1 MKKLILAAL
10 VLVGLTCQ
18 AQKQEEKET
27 IVVIKTSMGTIKAK
41 LYNDTPQHRDNF
53 IKLAN
58 EGWYNGSPFHRVIKD
73 FMIQGGQNKDG
84 RLDPGY
90 RVPAEIKDNHFHKKG
105 ALAAARQP
113 DQVNPQKASS
123 GSQFYIVQGRVYDEK
138 TLDMFESRM
147 GKVFSARQRQAY
159 QTVGGTPH
167 LDGDYTVV
175 GEVTEGLDIVDKI
188 AVVKTGP
195 GDVPVEDVTILSVT
209 VEKACCGKACEKK
222 GETKT
227 KSCCQ

>member
-167 LDGDYTVV
+167 LDGDYTVF

-188 AVVKTGP
+188 AVVKTGS
-195 GDVPVEDVTILSVT
+195 GDVPVEAVTILSVT

>member
-1 MKKLILAAL
+1 MKKLLIAAL

-53 IKLAN
+53 IKLVN

-123 GSQFYIVQGRVYDEK
+123 GSQFYIVQGKVYDER

-147 GKVFSARQRQAY
+147 GKVFGARERQAY
-159 QTVGGTPH
+159 MTVGGTPF
-167 LDGDYTVV
+167 LDGDYTVF

-188 AVVKTGP
+188 AAVKTAP
-195 GDVPVEDVTILSVT
+195 GDVPVEAVTILSVT
-209 VEKACCGKACEKK
+209 VEKGCCGKACEKK